1 MNCITD
7 CDKAI
12 SINPTLTKA
21 IKKKASALAYM
32 LKFSEAVSVLKLAYA
47 NEKDNKALKN

>member
-7 CDKAI
+7 CDKAL

-21 IKKKASALAYM
+21 YKKKASALAHM
-32 LKFSEAVSVLKLAYA
+32 LKFSEAVSVLKQGYA
-47 NEKDNKALKN
+47 NDKDNKVLKN

>member
-12 SINPTLTKA
+12 ELNPSFLKA
-21 IKKKASALAYM
+21 YKKKASALAHM
-32 LKFSEAVSVLKLAYA
+32 LKFPEAVTVMKAAVAL
-47 NEKDNKALKN
+47 EKDNQALKN